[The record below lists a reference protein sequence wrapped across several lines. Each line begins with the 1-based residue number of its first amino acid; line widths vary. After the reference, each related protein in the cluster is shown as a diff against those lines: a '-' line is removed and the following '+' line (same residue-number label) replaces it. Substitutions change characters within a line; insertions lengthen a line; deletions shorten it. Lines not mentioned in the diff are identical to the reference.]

1 MSLFRMHESSDMFEL
16 AERYFRQQSELYG
29 SEFYVNWPVGRKA
42 VLQSGLK
49 LELCSETIH
58 DLEAKVKT
66 CTACKLANTRTQVVF
81 GTGST
86 TAELMCIGEAPGHD
100 EDKAGEPFVGKAG
113 QLLNKILDAIGFKRE
128 EVYIANIVKCRPPN
142 NRDPLPEESK
152 QCLPYLRQQIH
163 FVNPK
168 IILILGRVAAHN
180 LLNTDESLSS
190 LRQHIH
196 DFEGRKVFVTYH
208 PAALLRN
215 QQWKHHT
222 WNDVKKLRAFYD
234 TLVGDKPPLKGKQK

>member
-1 MSLFRMHESSDMFEL
+1 MHESSDMFEL
-16 AERYFRQQSELYG
+16 TERYFSQQSELYG
-29 SEFYVNWPVGRKA
+29 SEFYVNWPAGKTTVP
-42 VLQSGLK
+42 QSGLK
-49 LELCSETIH
+49 PEPSSETMR

-66 CTACKLANTRTQVVF
+66 CIACKLANTRTLVVF
-81 GTGST
+81 GTGRT

-142 NRDPLPEESK
+142 NRDPLPEESEK
-152 QCLPYLRQQIH
+152 CLPYLRQQIH

-180 LLNTDESLSS
+180 LLNTDASLSS
-190 LRQHIH
+190 LRQQVH

-215 QQWKHHT
+215 QQWKRHT
-222 WNDVKKLRAFYD
+222 WNDVKKLRTLYD
-234 TLVGDKPPLKGKQK
+234 TLVGDKPPLKVKQK